1 MPRRTKAPTDADRC
15 AEAARVCACLHV
27 RMAARSVTR
36 LFDEALQP
44 AGLRSTQFV
53 LLAGV
58 RAMDEVTL
66 PRLAAAVSLDR
77 SALTRALRPME
88 TAGWVSLKPGPT
100 GRATTVTL
108 TAAGRR
114 LVAKAI
120 PLWESTQA
128 RLVEALSPASWDLLR
143 QDIDGV
149 AAAADRLLTT

>member
-1 MPRRTKAPTDADRC
+1 MPRESKVPSDAERC
-15 AEAARVCACLHV
+15 AEAARTCACFHV

-53 LLAGV
+53 LLAAI

-77 SALTRALRPME
+77 SALTRALRPLE
-88 TAGWVSLKPGPT
+88 ASDWVKLTPGPK
-100 GRATTVTL
+100 GRATTATL

-114 LVAKAI
+114 VVSKAI
-120 PLWESTQA
+120 PLWEAAQA
-128 RLVEALSPASWDLLR
+128 RLVEALSPASWDALR
-143 QDIDGV
+143 QDFDGV
-149 AAAADRLLTT
+149 AAAADRLLTS